1 MSSALD
7 LSSFIRHRPDGMAEM
22 ELAVDGIKCA
32 GCMAKIERAFATEPG
47 VKRARVNLSLRR
59 LTLGW
64 EEGRYD
70 IGKAL
75 PTLDQLGFTGHPFS
89 AIAPDSE
96 EKRAERRLLYCL
108 GVAAFASMNIMLLS
122 VSVWAGYGADIEPAT
137 RDLFHWVSGLIAL
150 PAAAYAG
157 RPFFESAWSALKRR
171 AVNMDVPISLGILL
185 ALAMSVV
192 QTWNHA
198 EHAYFD
204 SAIMLTFFL
213 LIGRYA
219 EMAMRRRTRDFAAN
233 LAALRSQ
240 TAWRL
245 DAAGEALEVPIAMV
259 RSGDRVLVRPGDRV
273 AVDGLVEAGQSELD
287 QSLVTGET
295 AYHAVRSGDRV
306 YAGSLNGAGALT
318 LRVTAVEEGT
328 LLDDVHRMLSGAM
341 DVRARY
347 VRLADRA
354 ARLYAPMVHLTAA
367 LTFAGWMLSGLPWDQ
382 SLVIAITVLIITC
395 PCALGLAVPAV
406 QVVAAGRLF
415 RKGVLLNGGEA
426 LERLGEVDWVVFDKT
441 GTLTLPQP
449 DLINAD
455 TIPPEVLDLAGR
467 LALGSRHPLA
477 RAIAA
482 AACAKQPLEAIHEEA
497 GQGVLAVLNDI
508 ELRLGSARFCD
519 AGAETESVA
528 RLYPTASL
536 MTFRQGDMVHVF
548 AVRHNLRPDAIEVV
562 KQIQALGLP
571 VEILSGDRP
580 EAVAD
585 VARDLGIAVFSGGVS
600 PQQKIARLAE
610 LKAKGQHVL
619 MVGDGLNDAPAL
631 AAAHVSISP
640 VTATEVS
647 QAAAD
652 AVFLGDALQPVL
664 SAIETGRRAKAL
676 MLQNLWFSVL
686 YNAVAVPI
694 AIAGFATPLVAAL
707 AMSGSSIV
715 VTLNALRAGGTNKRI
730 VYPASSAAVS
740 VMLEGKPA

>member
-1 MSSALD
+1 MQAALD
-7 LSSFIRHRPDGMAEM
+7 FSSFIRHRPDGTAEM

-32 GCMAKIERAFATEPG
+32 GCMAKIERAFANEPG
-47 VKRARVNLSLRR
+47 VTQARVNLSLRR

-64 EEGRYD
+64 DERRYD
-70 IGKAL
+70 VAKAL
-75 PTLDQLGFTGHPFS
+75 PALDALGFTGHPFA

-96 EKRAERRLLYCL
+96 EKRAEKRLLYCL

-137 RDLFHWVSGLIAL
+137 RDFFHWISGLIAL

-157 RPFFESAWSALKRR
+157 RPFFESAWAALKRR

-192 QTWNHA
+192 QTLNHE
-198 EHAYFD
+198 EHVYFD

-219 EMAMRRRTRDFAAN
+219 EMAMRRRTHDFATN
-233 LAALRSQ
+233 LAALRAQ

-245 DAAGEALEVPIAMV
+245 DAKGEANEVPIAMV
-259 RSGDRVLVRPGDRV
+259 RAGDHVLVRPGDRIS
-273 AVDGLVEAGQSELD
+273 VDGIVITGHSELD

-295 AYHAVRSGDRV
+295 AYHGVQAGMRV
-306 YAGSLNGAGALT
+306 YAGSLNGAGLLT
-318 LRVTAVEEGT
+318 IRVTAVEEGT
-328 LLDDVHRMLSGAM
+328 LLDDVHRMLSSAM

-367 LTFAGWMLSGLPWDQ
+367 LTFTGWMIAGLPWDQ

-406 QVVAAGRLF
+406 QVVAAGGLF

-426 LERLGEVDWVVFDKT
+426 LERLGEADRVVFDKT
-441 GTLTLPQP
+441 GTLTLPRP
-449 DLINAD
+449 DLVNASD
-455 TIPPEVLDLAGR
+455 IPHDVLTLAGR

-477 RAIAA
+477 KAIAA
-482 AACAKQPLEAIHEEA
+482 ASGASHPLDGIHEEA
-497 GQGVLAVLNDI
+497 GQGVSVRFNGM
-508 ELRLGSARFCD
+508 ELRLGSAGFCD
-519 AGAETESVA
+519 ARTKTNAA
-528 RLYPTASL
+528 ALLYPTASL
-536 MTFRQGDMVHVF
+536 MAFRMGSDVHIL
-548 AVRHNLRPDAIEVV
+548 AVRHNLRPDAVRVV
-562 KQIQALGLP
+562 GQIAALGLP
-571 VEILSGDRP
+571 IEILSGDRE

-585 VARDLGIAVFSGGVS
+585 VARQLGITVFSGGIS
-600 PQQKIARLAE
+600 PQEKIARLE
-610 LKAKGQHVL
+610 TLKAQGHRVL

-664 SAIETGRRAKAL
+664 DAITSGQRAKAL

-686 YNAVAVPI
+686 YNLVAVPI
-694 AIAGFATPLVAAL
+694 AIAGLATPLVAAL
-707 AMSGSSIV
+707 AMSGSSVIV
-715 VTLNALRAGGTNKRI
+715 TINAMRAAQETKPQNERLAAPRFSRTGEGTI
-730 VYPASSAAVS
+730 A
-740 VMLEGKPA
+740 